1 MIKLQKNCISSRL
14 PWEEATA
21 PKGAAAH
28 SLGTTALANSAM
40 SALTLYCWWDGK
52 VAKECSGHQSLYAD
66 AENMKLLQL
75 HTLGCLGRV

>member
-1 MIKLQKNCISSRL
+1 MIKLQKNCISSQL
-14 PWEEATA
+14 PWEE
-21 PKGAAAH
+21 AH